1 MKIEKILLPVDGS
14 EHSMNAS
21 RYAVD
26 LAKQTEAEIVLIH
39 CYSSFP
45 TMMEGKVFDE
55 SISDELKAAAN
66 KVLGPYQELLKK
78 SDVPFTNEI
87 IEGPT
92 AEAINTVAK
101 NEKCDIIIMGSR
113 GCSDIKGLL
122 LGSVTHR
129 VLQTA
134 PCPVLVIR

>member
-26 LAKQTEAEIVLIH
+26 LAKQMKAEIVLIH

-45 TMMEGKVFDE
+45 TMMEGKVFE
-55 SISDELKAAAN
+55 GVIDELKATAN
-66 KVLGPYQELLKK
+66 KVLDPYRELLKG
-78 SDVPFTNEI
+78 SAVPFTDEI

-92 AEAINTVAK
+92 AEAINLLAK
-101 NEKCDIIIMGSR
+101 NEKCDIVIMGSR
-113 GCSDIKGLL
+113 GCGDIKGLL

-129 VLQTA
+129 VLQTS
-134 PCPVLVIR
+134 PCPVLIIR